1 MQLNNKVSSFYKK
14 NKKIILL
21 VLRIVISVSLLIFL
35 VLTQFKDIG
44 SAIKTLRVSNKTLLA
59 LSFLMHFFGVWIT
72 AERWRI
78 LLNTQKV
85 QLGIGTLSLTVLIGS
100 FFNNLLP
107 TSIGG
112 DVYRSYDVSKRANI
126 PLEVSA
132 SVVLVERF
140 SGIISAAIYAI
151 IALFLGFT
159 TIGEQSVVIP
169 IIIFFVLC
177 FIIAFFIINPSIL
190 KLDKFVYRFS
200 FMRKIR
206 NRLSNIYNTLQ
217 SFKKFKVVL
226 VKVFIYGFLLQFAV
240 ILNYYLASRAL
251 GIELGLTAFIF
262 IVPIVLTIAM
272 LPISIGGIGLR
283 ENSIVFILV
292 AMGIINEKAA
302 LLSLILLAMNLFVG
316 TLGGIIYITRPL
328 FEKRSRGKS
337 SSDINYK

>member
-14 NKKIILL
+14 NKKIIFL

-316 TLGGIIYITRPL
+316 ILGGIIYITRPL

-337 SSDINYK
+337 SPDINYK

>member
-1 MQLNNKVSSFYKK
+1 MRLKNKVFSYYKK
-14 NKKIILL
+14 NKKIILM
-21 VLRIVISVSLLIFL
+21 VVRIVISLSLLIFL
-35 VLTQFKDIG
+35 ILTQFKDIG
-44 SAIKTLRVSNKTLLA
+44 SVIETLRVSNKTLLV
-59 LSFLMHFFGVWIT
+59 LSLLMHFFGAWIT

-85 QLGIGTLSLTVLIGS
+85 QLGIGTLSATVLIGT

-140 SGIISAAIYAI
+140 SGIISVAIYAI

-159 TIGEQSVVIP
+159 TIGEQSVIIP
-169 IIIFFVLC
+169 IIIFFVFC

-190 KLDKFVYRFS
+190 KLDKFVYRFN

-206 NRLSNIYNTLQ
+206 KRLSNIYSTLQ

-226 VKVFIYGFLLQFAV
+226 VKVFIYGFLLQFVV

-302 LLSLILLAMNLFVG
+302 ILSLILLAMYIFIG
-316 TLGGIIYITRPL
+316 ILGGILYIVRPL
-328 FEKRSRGKS
+328 FEKRSKGKTS
-337 SSDINYK
+337 SETNYK

>member
-1 MQLNNKVSSFYKK
+1 MRFNKILSYYKK
-14 NKKIILL
+14 NKKVILL
-21 VLRIVISVSLLIFL
+21 ILRIIISVSLILYL

-44 SAIKTLRVSNKTLLA
+44 SAINTLKLSNKGLLT
-59 LSFLMHFFGVWIT
+59 LSFMMHFFGVWIT

-85 QLGIGTLSLTVLIGS
+85 KLGIGTVALTVLIGA

-112 DVYRSYDVSKRANI
+112 DVYRSYDIAKRANI

-159 TIGEQSVVIP
+159 TIGDQSVIIP

-177 FIIAFFIINPSIL
+177 FIIAFFLINPSVL
-190 KLDKFVYRFS
+190 KLDKFVYRFN

-206 NRLSNIYNTLQ
+206 KRLSNIYNTLQ
-217 SFKKFKVVL
+217 SFKKFKFVL
-226 VKVFIYGFLLQFAV
+226 TKVFIYGFLLQFAV
-240 ILNYYLASRAL
+240 ILNYYLAARAL

-262 IVPIVLTIAM
+262 IVPIVMTIAM

-302 LLSLILLAMNLFVG
+302 VLSLILFAMYISVG
-316 TLGGIIYITRPL
+316 LLGGIVYIVRP
-328 FEKRSRGKS
+328 FFDRSQRN
-337 SSDINYK
+337 DIIPDKNQK